1 VTPPATL
8 HPSDLATGLTA
19 RIRQHLSVLTPE
31 AVDISDDSADHAG
44 HPGAASGG
52 GHFHLTI
59 ISRNFA
65 GKNRIERHRMVYAA
79 LKPLMLH
86 EIHALAIIA
95 HSPDEL

>member
-1 VTPPATL
+1 MTPPATL

-52 GHFHLTI
+52 GHL
-59 ISRNFA
+59 
-65 GKNRIERHRMVYAA
+65 VYAA

-95 HSPDEL
+95 HTPDEL